1 MELNSKK
8 MLTVTFSCV
17 IIQTMFYENLESQDP
32 DKEWLNMNVENT
44 KTVIGKDSNVVI
56 ALARGL
62 SVLRCFRQGD
72 RFLGN
77 QEIAER
83 SGLPKATVSRLT
95 HTLTVLGY
103 LNHSKRFNQYSLG
116 VAVLSLGYSMLGNMD
131 ILKSA
136 RPMMQELA
144 DEVEASVSLASRDG
158 LHMVYL
164 ENCVSGANMISLR
177 IDVGARTRIA
187 STAMGR
193 ALLCALPDAERDDLI
208 TQIRQ
213 STPKGKWA
221 GIKSGIEQGAI
232 DYQEKGFCFS
242 LGDWRENVNSIA
254 VPLVHADSSVLA
266 INCGGPSWQ
275 LSPEKLE
282 KEIGPRLVEISRRLE
297 NL

>member
-1 MELNSKK
+1 MNDENNNTSTEKK
-8 MLTVTFSCV
+8 EPQVVT
-17 IIQTMFYENLESQDP
+17 
-32 DKEWLNMNVENT
+32 
-44 KTVIGKDSNVVI
+44 

-83 SGLPKATVSRLT
+83 TGLPKATVSRLT
-95 HTLTVLGY
+95 NTLTALGY
-103 LNHSKRFNQYSLG
+103 LNHSKRFSQYSLG
-116 VAVLSLGYSMLGNMD
+116 TAVLSLGYSMLGNMD

-136 RPMMQELA
+136 RPLMQELA
-144 DEVEASVSLASRDG
+144 DNVEASVSLAARDG

-164 ENCVSGANMISLR
+164 ENCVARANMIALR

-187 STAMGR
+187 NTAMGR
-193 ALLCALPDAERDDLI
+193 ALLCGLPEAERAELI
-208 TQIRQ
+208 AQIRQ
-213 STPKGKWA
+213 ATPKAEWPKIKT
-221 GIKSGIEQGAI
+221 GIDQGAI
-232 DYQEKGFCFS
+232 DYREKGFCFS

-254 VPLVHADSSVLA
+254 VPLIQADGSVLA

-275 LSPEKLE
+275 LSAEKFE
-282 KEIGPRLVEISRRLE
+282 KDIGPRLVEISRRLE